1 MPMSGYEYSFERIGL
16 DESCARAPCVAR
28 TASQLGVDMEF
39 RIYERTKV
47 INNMYEGFEVFPCVI
62 SFEGMY

>member
-1 MPMSGYEYSFERIGL
+1 MPMSGDEYSFERIGL

-47 INNMYEGFEVFPCVI
+47 INNMYEGFEVF
-62 SFEGMY
+62 S